1 MLTNKTDCKDKVGFF
16 DYMKYFFYHC
26 GMEKQKHGFEYQNK
40 MCEEH
45 SLVSDPKYTGMWD
58 AYKPDGTPCV
68 IKTFKHGSELPLSDL
83 FSNTKRNTDFYLIYG
98 VWKGKKSNIIKE
110 GEVLID
116 ISKWKELLE
125 WEHYDEMKHWIKY
138 IVSNSYSYD
147 SIWKVEKDN
156 WKDRWGRDRIVQPR
170 FKRDHGIQ
178 RRIQSAV
185 AHKNIDLFLEYAQKK

>member
-1 MLTNKTDCKDKVGFF
+1 
-16 DYMKYFFYHC
+16 
-26 GMEKQKHGFEYQNK
+26 
-40 MCEEH
+40 
-45 SLVSDPKYTGMWD
+45 
-58 AYKPDGTPCV
+58 
-68 IKTFKHGSELPLSDL
+68 
-83 FSNTKRNTDFYLIYG
+83 
-98 VWKGKKSNIIKE
+98 
-110 GEVLID
+110 
-116 ISKWKELLE
+116 
-125 WEHYDEMKHWIKY
+125 MKHWIKY